1 MRQDHKKALKC
12 MVFAQSFVES
22 LDDFGGTTAYRQQ
35 LKLKGA
41 AFVKEVDK
49 FLNHT
54 YKNGSTDTSLINLIE
69 GMQIAIDKV
78 IDEDVT
84 VID

>member
-1 MRQDHKKALKC
+1 MKDEYKKALKC

-22 LDDFGGTTAYRQQ
+22 LDDFGGTTVYRQQ
-35 LKLKGA
+35 LKLKGE

-69 GMQIAIDKV
+69 GMQNAIDKV
-78 IDEDVT
+78 IDEDVIVT
-84 VID
+84 D

>member
-1 MRQDHKKALKC
+1 MKDEYKKALKC

-35 LKLKGA
+35 MKLKGKS
-41 AFVKEVDK
+41 FVKEVDK

-69 GMQIAIDKV
+69 GMQMAIDKV
-78 IDEDVT
+78 IEEDVVVT
-84 VID
+84 N